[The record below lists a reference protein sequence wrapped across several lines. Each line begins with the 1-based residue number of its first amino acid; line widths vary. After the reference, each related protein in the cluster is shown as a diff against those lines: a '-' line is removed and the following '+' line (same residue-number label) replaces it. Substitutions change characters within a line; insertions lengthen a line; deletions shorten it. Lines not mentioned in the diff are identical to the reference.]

1 MALNTSINAPPR
13 PSATA
18 RETRKS
24 RMPKLR
30 SAWPCVR
37 LRRNPFSGDSTKIGG
52 TTCWNLTRCT
62 AWATTPYT
70 LKKGPVKVLPPELEI
85 TTGAPMRNATRAL
98 SGLPYVRGIET
109 FVHGYARVSSA

>member
-52 TTCWNLTRCT
+52 TTCWNLTRCA

-70 LKKGPVKVLPPELEI
+70 LKKELEI